1 MKEVATKIETPTGR
15 EMKPIPTKNAVWTHI
30 GNDTCHMLVRLPEW
44 IRSPQDLHDYPQVWS
59 VIQMKGLS
67 HADGVAAPQTR
78 AASSDLMR
86 SP

>member
-44 IRSPQDLHDYPQVWS
+44 IRSRR
-59 VIQMKGLS
+59 IC
-67 HADGVAAPQTR
+67 TTIR
-78 AASSDLMR
+78 R
-86 SP
+86 SGA